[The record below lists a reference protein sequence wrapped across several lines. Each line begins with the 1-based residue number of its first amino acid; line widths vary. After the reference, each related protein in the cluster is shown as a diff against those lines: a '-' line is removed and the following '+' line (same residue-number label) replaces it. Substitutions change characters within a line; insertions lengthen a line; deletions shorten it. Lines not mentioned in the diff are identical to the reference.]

1 MFALK
6 WDVIRQSYVSSKIRQ
21 RKLLLNLFYPRWCN
35 RKDTELNKRQKCR
48 ECWVVSGTIVRNQE
62 IRQKSADFLCSYVLL
77 YNVWV
82 CLCSAMFSNF
92 HQWSP
97 IFTNVLV
104 FRNIE
109 SSLMMYTNVQ
119 VVTDSSSDSPLLR
132 SSGRSSRPR
141 TVYLDKVI
149 IVTIGSLI
157 FLNLKRGKDR
167 LPVESKFG

>member
-1 MFALK
+1 MF
-6 WDVIRQSYVSSKIRQ
+6 S
-21 RKLLLNLFYPRWCN
+21 
-35 RKDTELNKRQKCR
+35 
-48 ECWVVSGTIVRNQE
+48 
-62 IRQKSADFLCSYVLL
+62 
-77 YNVWV
+77 NVQQ
-82 CLCSAMFSNF
+82 CSAMF
-92 HQWSP
+92 
-97 IFTNVLV
+97 INVLV
-104 FRNIE
+104 FRNIL